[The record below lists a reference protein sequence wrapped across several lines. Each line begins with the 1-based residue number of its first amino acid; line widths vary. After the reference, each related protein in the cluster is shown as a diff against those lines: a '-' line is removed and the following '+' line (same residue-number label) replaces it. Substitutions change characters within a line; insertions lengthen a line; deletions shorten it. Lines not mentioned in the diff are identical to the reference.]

1 MPKATTCESMNQAM
15 VVGAWALAM
24 GAFCGTVG
32 CAGASNSGLSAT
44 AASTSQSIAP
54 AERAALEA
62 QLATLLDDWHA
73 AAASADEARYFGH
86 LADDSIFLGTDAKER
101 WTKPEFLAFA
111 HPFFAKGKAW
121 SFRAT
126 ARHVTVSEDGRL
138 AWFDETLATPNLGPA
153 RGSGVLRRGGEG
165 AAWKIV
171 HYDLS
176 LTIPNERLAA
186 VKKAVTEG
194 SP

>member
-1 MPKATTCESMNQAM
+1 M
-15 VVGAWALAM
+15 GAWALAM

-32 CAGASNSGLSAT
+32 CASASNSGLSAT
-44 AASTSQSIAP
+44 AASTSKSLTP

-62 QLATLLDDWHA
+62 QLGALLDDWHA

-86 LADDSIFLGTDAKER
+86 LSEDSIFLGTDAKER

-126 ARHVTVSEDGRL
+126 ERHVV
-138 AWFDETLATPNLGPA
+138 P
-153 RGSGVLRRGGEG
+153 
-165 AAWKIV
+165 
-171 HYDLS
+171 
-176 LTIPNERLAA
+176 
-186 VKKAVTEG
+186 
-194 SP
+194 